1 MKIGVIGVGHLGNF
15 HLKQLSNIPE
25 ISVSGFYEIDQQRAA
40 EMNKEHNITAFS
52 TMENLLNVSDAV
64 SVVTPTESHY
74 KITEKALDA
83 GCHVFVEKPITENL
97 NQAGL
102 LLKKANKLN
111 KIIQVGHIERF
122 NPAFMV
128 LKDTDIAPRFIET
141 HRLAP
146 FNPRGN
152 DVPVILDL
160 MIHDLDIILSL
171 IDSKIQDIRASGVS
185 VVSQTADIANARL
198 EFDNGCVANLTASRI
213 SQKEMRKM
221 RIFQENNY
229 VTLDFREGILEEY
242 KVCFDKPDNTLIDK
256 VVEIGTDNK
265 KYVLYNKPVIP
276 MHDALREELHHFIC
290 SIQHARQPTTDGKSA
305 MDALRLALEIQSIID
320 K

>member
-1 MKIGVIGVGHLGNF
+1 MKIGVIGAGHLGNF
-15 HLKQLSNIPE
+15 HLKQLTNIPE
-25 ISVSGFYEIDQQRAA
+25 ISVSGFYEIDQQRAE
-40 EMNKEHNITAFS
+40 EMSREHNIPAFS
-52 TMENLLNVSDAV
+52 SMESLLSVSDAV

-74 KITEKALDA
+74 KITEIALDS
-83 GCHVFVEKPITENL
+83 GCHVFVEKPITDNL
-97 NQAGL
+97 NHAGL
-102 LLKKANKLN
+102 LLKKADKLN

-146 FNPRGN
+146 FKPRGN

-171 IDSKIQDIRASGVS
+171 IDSKIQDIRANGVS
-185 VVSQTADIANARL
+185 VVSQTVDIANARL
-198 EFDNGCVANLTASRI
+198 EFDNGCVANLNASRI

-221 RIFQENNY
+221 RIFQEDKY
-229 VTLDFREGILEEY
+229 ITLDFQEGILEEY
-242 KVCFDKPDNTLIDK
+242 KVYFDKPDNTLVDQVIK
-256 VVEIGTDNK
+256 IGTDNK
-265 KYVLYNKPVIP
+265 KYILYNKPEIP
-276 MHDALREELHHFIC
+276 IYNALRKELHHFIY
-290 SIQHARQPTTDGKSA
+290 SIQHARQPETDGKSA
-305 MDALRLALEIQSIID
+305 MEALRLALEIQSLID